1 MLHRTALALMTV
13 LIVGACGGTGYLP
26 VNTIDQ
32 SRILYIT
39 LETPDGAAPGE
50 SPAYNT
56 SCDNPAFSVDDSS
69 VAEFLQDAISF
80 AIDQEFGVV
89 HLCEGTY
96 ETASLV
102 EFGNIG
108 SITIRGDGPDATI
121 IEGAGDHPLLLMFP
135 TCLGDTDCPSQMNT
149 LTLQDIALTNGF
161 STELSAGEFGDWV
174 LGGAVT
180 APMIRTV
187 RARFTQNEG
196 VCGGAVALY
205 GSTLRLLSDET
216 IDEDVL
222 PEEPTE
228 AELLE
233 YLSRWDTTER
243 STFQETTFEGNSA
256 AIGGAIAGTAL
267 GGEGLDG
274 DEFFGISIIACLNPG
289 PIDIVDSNFTENSA
303 SSGDA
308 DFPIGL
314 GGGAIVTFDA
324 RFALILEG
332 DGEYLDSWLDTAES
346 FDPWLRIT
354 RSEFSANE
362 ANGVGGAVFAVGVTE
377 IRSST
382 FTENR
387 AIGAE
392 SEGGAIASN
401 GSMRIFSSN
410 FSTNDASSGGALALL
425 GLFGEEDPFGGA
437 DSLFLYRTV
446 FNKNVAVVRGGAISG
461 WDREGIARGNRFTS
475 NRAPLGSAVAVAVP
489 ECTRM
494 ITRRMASDWKGNTF
508 RMNRGGRLPVE
519 CYVVAP

>member
-56 SCDNPAFSVDDSS
+56 SCDNPAMSVDDSS

-121 IEGAGDHPLLLMFP
+121 IEGAGNHPLLLMFP
-135 TCLGDTDCPSQMNT
+135 TCLDGTDCPSQMNT

-161 STELSAGEFGDWV
+161 STELSAGEFGDWN

-180 APMIRTV
+180 APMIRTI
-187 RARFTQNEG
+187 RASFTQNEG

-205 GSTLRLLSDET
+205 GSTLRLLTDET
-216 IDEDVL
+216 IAEDVL
-222 PEEPTE
+222 SDEPTE
-228 AELLE
+228 AEILE
-233 YLSRWDTTER
+233 YFSRWDTTER
-243 STFQETTFEGNSA
+243 STFQESTFEGNSA
-256 AIGGAIAGTAL
+256 VLGGAIAGIAL
-267 GGEGLDG
+267 GGGGEAI
-274 DEFFGISIIACLNPG
+274 ISCLNPG

-308 DFPIGL
+308 DSPTGL

-332 DGEYLDSWLDTAES
+332 GGEYLDSWLDTVES
-346 FDPWLRIT
+346 RDPWLRIT

-362 ANGVGGAVFAVGVTE
+362 ANGPGGAVFAVGVTE

-392 SEGGAIASN
+392 SEGGAIASA

-410 FSTNDASSGGALALL
+410 FSKNVASSGGALALQ
-425 GLFGEEDPFGGA
+425 GLFGGEDPFDGA
-437 DSLFLYRTV
+437 DSLYLYRTV

-519 CYVVAP
+519 CYVVAPEPD